1 MTTEIETTKSAIAQ
15 CLDGAFCEYILD
27 DDGDF
32 YIKNGIAFPVWARV
46 LDNGFVKV
54 FTFTQFSKEKDFD
67 EGLANGL
74 ANEIAKTYLPN
85 AIFHADQQLWSTY
98 FLPVMDG
105 FSAKNFINV
114 IRTCSDS
121 FKSACNACDHDKLL
135 A

>member
-1 MTTEIETTKSAIAQ
+1 MATDTETIKAAIVQ
-15 CLDGAFCEYILD
+15 CLDGAFCDYILD

-32 YIKNGIAFPVWARV
+32 YIKTGISFPVWARV

-54 FTFTQFSKEKDFD
+54 FTFTRFSEDKDFD
-67 EGLANGL
+67 EALANRMV
-74 ANEIAKTYLPN
+74 NEIGKTYLPN
-85 AIFHADQQLWSTY
+85 AIFQDDQKLWSSY

-105 FSAKNFINV
+105 FSARTFINV

-121 FKSACNACDHDKLL
+121 FNSACNACDQDELL